1 MKNIFIAIT
10 FLFSATALTQE
21 KIKFNF
27 PNEEI
32 TKIIEMYSKATGT
45 KIVVDSTVRG
55 KISLFN
61 SNDISLEEAY
71 NQLSEA
77 LALNGFSII
86 KKDDYSLVRN
96 ARSAQR
102 DGIEVYTTLPAAR
115 PQRMATWIVTLKY
128 ISSDDMQRQIGRF
141 MTSSYGEVQSFS
153 ARNQLVITDFTSTL
167 NRVAEMIKT
176 LDQPADSSLKKII
189 DENKANHKKMT
200 DAYLDRKTTKKSKS
214 ENKNNETSDK
224 KDDDQ
229 K

>member
-1 MKNIFIAIT
+1 MKNIFIAII

-27 PNEEI
+27 PNEDLS
-32 TKIIEMYSKATGT
+32 KIIEIYSKATGT
-45 KIVVDSTVRG
+45 KFVVDSTVRG
-55 KISLFN
+55 KISLYN

-77 LALNGFSII
+77 MALNGFAII

-102 DGIEVYTTLPAAR
+102 DGVEVTTTLPSVR

-128 ISSDDMQRQIGRF
+128 ISSDELNRQMSRL
-141 MTSSYGEVQSFS
+141 MNSSYGEVQSVGS
-153 ARNQLVITDFTSTL
+153 KNQLIITDFTSTL
-167 NRVAEMIKT
+167 NRIAEIIKT

-189 DENKANHKKMT
+189 EENKINHKKIA
-200 DAYLDRKTTKKSKS
+200 DAYLERKTTKKLKS
-214 ENKNNETSDK
+214 ENKSNEITDK